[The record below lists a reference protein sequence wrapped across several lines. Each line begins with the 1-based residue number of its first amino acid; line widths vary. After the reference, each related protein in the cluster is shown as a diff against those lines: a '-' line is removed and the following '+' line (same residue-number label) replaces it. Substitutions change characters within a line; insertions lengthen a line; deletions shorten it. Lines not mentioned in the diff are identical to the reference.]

1 MNHELI
7 SVILPTYKRCQILN
21 KAVDS
26 VINQTYKNWEL
37 IIIDNNSNDGT
48 EELIKNYYNN
58 KIFFLK
64 INNFGSIAKSRNYG
78 IKKSRGKYLAFLDS
92 DDYWTKNKLEICL
105 NFINDKVDLIY
116 HDLEIIGQ
124 KKSFFKNNILNSRK
138 LNKPI
143 FDDLLFN
150 GNAIN
155 LSSVIVRKNLLEQ
168 IDGMKETLEIATC
181 EDYNT
186 WLRVAKLTEKFFYLP
201 KTLGY
206 YLIHNQNIS
215 NHDMSIPLSFAIEEF
230 LPLLSEKEKKI
241 LSANLQFISGKFSY
255 LLGDYLEAKKKLIG
269 CLSFCNFKTKLKI
282 LFIIIKIYLIFF
294 FNLKK

>member
-7 SVILPTYKRCQILN
+7 SVILPTYKRCQILT
-21 KAVDS
+21 KAVNS

-58 KIFFLK
+58 KISFLK

-124 KKSFFKNNILNSRK
+124 KKSFFKNSILNSRK

-143 FDDLLFN
+143 FDNLLFN

-155 LSSVIVRKNLLEQ
+155 LSSVMVRKNLLEQ
-168 IDGMKETLEIATC
+168 IGGMKETLEIATC

-206 YLIHNQNIS
+206 YLINNQNIS

-230 LPLLSEKEKKI
+230 LPLLSKKEKKI

-255 LLGDYLEAKKKLIG
+255 SLGNYLEAKKKLIN

-282 LFIIIKIYLIFF
+282 LFIIIKIYLTFF
-294 FNLKK
+294 LNLKK

>member
-7 SVILPTYKRCQILN
+7 SVILPTYKRCQILT
-21 KAVDS
+21 KAVNS

-58 KIFFLK
+58 KISFLK

-78 IKKSRGKYLAFLDS
+78 IKKSKGKYLAFLDS

-105 NFINDKVDLIY
+105 NFINNKVDLIY

-168 IDGMKETLEIATC
+168 IGGMKETLEIATC

-186 WLRVAKLTEKFFYLP
+186 WLRVAKLTQNFIYLP

-206 YLIHNQNIS
+206 YLINNQNIS
-215 NHDMSIPLSFAIEEF
+215 NHDMSIPLSFAIKEF
-230 LPLLSEKEKKI
+230 LPLLNEKEKKI

-255 LLGDYLEAKKKLIG
+255 SLGNYLEAKKI
-269 CLSFCNFKTKLKI
+269 N
-282 LFIIIKIYLIFF
+282 
-294 FNLKK
+294 